1 MRLRALL
8 AATVTVLAVA
18 AVSAAPAAAAT
29 SYRYWTYWHG
39 QGSSW
44 TFSSYGPAAR
54 PADGAV
60 EGWRFEVSPAT
71 GSSTP
76 PRTAPSFA
84 TICGPTPAQADRKRV
99 ALVVDFG
106 TVDSRPPG
114 QVPPRGID
122 TFCAVLPTTANG
134 YQVLTA
140 YAAFTAQAGLIC
152 SIAGYPTGECGA
164 AVTPASPSPT
174 APAPTATSRPTATPT
189 PSSRAST
196 AAPVPAAT
204 TARPAATATPT
215 AVPTPAPTGP
225 SAQPSVSA
233 VGPGG
238 LPPGTGGSSGGGPPL
253 GAAAG
258 GLLVV
263 GLAVAGLLTAR
274 RSR

>member
-8 AATVTVLAVA
+8 AATVTVLAVTV
-18 AVSAAPAAAAT
+18 VSAAPAAAT

-39 QGSSW
+39 MGSSW
-44 TFSSYGPAAR
+44 AFSSYGPAAR

-60 EGWRFEVSPAT
+60 EGWRFEVSAAT
-71 GSSTP
+71 SSTAP
-76 PRTAPSFA
+76 PRAAPSFA
-84 TICGPTPAQADRKRV
+84 TVCGATPAQPDRKRI

-122 TFCAVLPTTANG
+122 TFCAVVPATANG

-140 YAAFTAQAGLIC
+140 YAAFTAQAGLVC
-152 SIAGYPTGECGA
+152 SIAGYPVGECGA
-164 AVTPASPSPT
+164 PVTLTSPSPT
-174 APAPTATSRPTATPT
+174 AAAPTATSRATATPAPT
-189 PSSRAST
+189 SRAST
-196 AAPVPAAT
+196 ATPVPT
-204 TARPAATATPT
+204 TARPVATATPT
-215 AVPTPAPTGP
+215 AVPTPAVTTP
-225 SAQPSVSA
+225 SAPPSAVA

-263 GLAVAGLLTAR
+263 GLAVAGLLKAR

>member
-1 MRLRALL
+1 
-8 AATVTVLAVA
+8 
-18 AVSAAPAAAAT
+18 
-29 SYRYWTYWHG
+29 
-39 QGSSW
+39 
-44 TFSSYGPAAR
+44 
-54 PADGAV
+54 V
-60 EGWRFEVSPAT
+60 EGWRFEISVAT

-76 PRTAPSFA
+76 PRAAPSFA
-84 TICGPTPAQADRKRV
+84 TICGATPAQTDRKRV

-106 TVDSRPPG
+106 TVDSRPSG

-122 TFCAVLPTTANG
+122 TFCAVVPSTANG

-140 YAAFTAQAGLIC
+140 YAAFTAEAGLVC

-164 AVTPASPSPT
+164 AVTLASPSAAAAT
-174 APAPTATSRPTATPT
+174 PTATARPTATPT

-196 AAPVPAAT
+196 ATPVSAAA
-204 TARPAATATPT
+204 TARPAATVTPT
-215 AVPTPAPTGP
+215 PVPTPAVTTP
-225 SAQPSVSA
+225 SAQPSVAA

-238 LPPGTGGSSGGGPPL
+238 LPPGASGSSGGGPPL

-263 GLAVAGLLTAR
+263 GLAVAGLLKAR